1 MKLRRQALTIS
12 VALVMAATAD
22 HAEAQMRAGTYPC
35 ATVTINAAGQITA
48 INPNPCVQLTMS
60 QLRLYSGGG
69 IALYTGGDLLCGAC

>member
-1 MKLRRQALTIS
+1 
-12 VALVMAATAD
+12 
-22 HAEAQMRAGTYPC
+22 MRAGTYPC